1 MEHQDLELKHIGTV
15 DDKRY
20 FISTIKMHVR
30 HSWLNQHNNVFVYE
44 TMIFKKEDGKVIYHE
59 PVYNKRYNS
68 YEDAIN
74 GHQYVVENTAK
85 IIKEGILC

>member
-1 MEHQDLELKHIGTV
+1 MEHQDLELKHISTV
-15 DDKRY
+15 EDKRY

-44 TMIFKKEDGKVIYHE
+44 TMIFKKEDNKVIYHE

-74 GHQYVVENTAK
+74 GHQYAVENTAK

>member
-1 MEHQDLELKHIGTV
+1 MEREDLELKHISTV

-44 TMIFKKEDGKVIYHE
+44 TMIFKKDNGQVQYHE
-59 PVYNKRYNS
+59 PIFNRRYNT
-68 YEDAIN
+68 YDEAVH
-74 GHQYVVENTAK
+74 GHDYAVKEIETIV
-85 IIKEGILC
+85 KEGIQV

>member
-1 MEHQDLELKHIGTV
+1 MEHQDLELKHIATV
-15 DDKRY
+15 EGKRY

-44 TMIFKKEDGKVIYHE
+44 TMIFKKDGDQVVYHE

-68 YEDAIN
+68 YDTAIE
-74 GHQYVVENTAK
+74 GHQYAVENTDT
-85 IIKEGILC
+85 IIKNNIIC

>member
-1 MEHQDLELKHIGTV
+1 MEHQDLELKHIATV

-44 TMIFKKEDGKVIYHE
+44 TMIFKKDGGQVVYHE

-68 YEDAIN
+68 YDEALE
-74 GHQYVVENTAK
+74 GHQNAIDNIEK
-85 IIKEGILC
+85 IIKDRIIC

>member
-1 MEHQDLELKHIGTV
+1 MEHQDLELKHISTV

-44 TMIFKKEDGKVIYHE
+44 TMIFKKEDNKVIYHE

-74 GHQYVVENTAK
+74 GHQYAVENTAK